1 MPSFDINF
9 TDGHDVVTRRV
20 DCADPA
26 VATEIAREE
35 ARRMMREAGARGWS
49 RWQIEVLDAAASVAE
64 IPASPIVI
72 PFPDLDAEPG

>member
-26 VATEIAREE
+26 VATEIARE
-35 ARRMMREAGARGWS
+35 AGARDWS